1 MTLAAPDVERWARQ
15 IILPEVGGRGQER
28 LLGATASVIGESDA
42 ARFAADL
49 LGRAGLRTGEAVAS
63 DVVVDFSSDRTGIL
77 ARGRLARDA
86 RRPFVV
92 VVGDADTVAV
102 ATLVGRPC
110 VECTPLATASA
121 APGAPLAL
129 ALGALAAG
137 EALRVLLARPAS
149 GRVQTLDVHGGGLAS
164 RELAGPGCA
173 ACEATSS

>member
-1 MTLAAPDVERWARQ
+1 MTLAVSDIERWARQ

-28 LLGATASVIGESDA
+28 LLGATAAVVGEGEA

-49 LGRAGLRTGEAVAS
+49 LSRAGLRSGDAAAS
-63 DVVVDFSSDRTGIL
+63 DVVVDFSSDRAGIL

-92 VVGDADTVAV
+92 ALGAEVS
-102 ATLVGRPC
+102 TLVGRQC
-110 VECTPLATASA
+110 VECAPLAAEGT

-129 ALGALAAG
+129 ALGALAAA
-137 EALRVLLARPAS
+137 EALRVLLAPPRS
-149 GRVQTLDVHGGGLAS
+149 GRIQILDGRTGGLAA

-173 ACEATSS
+173 ACEATAP